1 MCLTLFAFLLAD
13 EMLWPTR
20 IAMIETWRL
29 LIDDF
34 ADGATNMAR
43 DEALAA
49 AHASGATPPTLRLY
63 RWRPACLSLGR
74 FQRSAAIDR
83 AACAR
88 ERVEIVRRPSGGRA
102 LLHADELTYAVIARA
117 DHPLIAGGSVVDSY
131 RLISAALLAGLRRL
145 GVTAELTPA
154 RRGDKRPT
162 TNDQRPTISK
172 LVSRWSAACFDAPSS
187 YELTVDGRKLA
198 GSAQTRRDGVLLQH
212 GAIPL
217 TPHAGRLAAL
227 LADPPDD
234 LDQKMIALDQAL
246 GRASSFDELAEALLV
261 GFAVTWDVDFEH
273 GQLTIAEQQHEE
285 QLRITKYA
293 EGSWTFA
300 R

>member
-1 MCLTLFAFLLAD
+1 
-13 EMLWPTR
+13 MLNT
-20 IAMIETWRL
+20 TWRL

-49 AHASGATPPTLRLY
+49 VHASGATPPTLRLY

-88 ERVEIVRRPSGGRA
+88 AEVQVVRRPSGGRA
-102 LLHADELTYAVIARA
+102 LLHDDELTYAVIARA

-131 RLISAALLAGLRRL
+131 RRISAALLAGLRRL
-145 GVTAELTPA
+145 GVAAELTPA
-154 RRGDKRPT
+154 RK
-162 TNDQRPTISK
+162 NDERRTINDEEMAPAAHRSSFI
-172 LVSRWSAACFDAPSS
+172 VHRSAACFDAPSS
-187 YELTVDGRKLA
+187 YELTVGGRKLV

-217 TPHAGRLAAL
+217 TPHAERLAAL
-227 LADPPDD
+227 LADRPAD
-234 LDQKMIALDQAL
+234 LEQKMIALDQAL
-246 GRASSFDELAEALLV
+246 GRASSFDKLAEALLA
-261 GFAVTWDVDFEH
+261 GFAESWGVVFER
-273 GQLTIAEQQHEE
+273 GALTAEECEWEE
-285 QLRITKYA
+285 RLLAEKYTN
-293 EGSWTFA
+293 EEWTFA

>member
-1 MCLTLFAFLLAD
+1 
-13 EMLWPTR
+13 
-20 IAMIETWRL
+20 MIETWRL

-49 AHASGATPPTLRLY
+49 VHASGTTPPTLRLY

-88 ERVEIVRRPSGGRA
+88 DGVEIVRRPSGGRA
-102 LLHADELTYAVIARA
+102 LLHDDELTYAVIARA
-117 DHPLIAGGSVVDSY
+117 DDPLIASGSVVDSY
-131 RLISAALLAGLRRL
+131 RRISAALLAGLRRL
-145 GVTAELTPA
+145 GAQAELTPA
-154 RRGDKRPT
+154 RRGDARRLTTKRPDRDT
-162 TNDQRPTISK
+162 EIRRQGETSEISPTVSSTPRL
-172 LVSRWSAACFDAPSS
+172 LVSPPSAACFDAPSS
-187 YELTVDGRKLA
+187 YELTVDGRKLV

-217 TPHAGRLAAL
+217 TPHARRLAAL
-227 LADPPDD
+227 LADPPDA
-234 LDQKMIALDQAL
+234 LDQKMIALNQGL
-246 GRASSFDELAEALLV
+246 GRASSFDELAEALIA
-261 GFAVTWDVDFEH
+261 GFVEAWGVVFKR
-273 GQLTIAEQQHEE
+273 GQLTTEERQYEE

-293 EGSWTFA
+293 EDRWTFA